1 MNDKR
6 KIRSRKRADF
16 RLYYS
21 FFILHSSLFIRFLL
35 PQLKPGVFPIPRVE
49 SGIGCSILKYY
60 AQKSVTAL
68 IDNSL
73 QRFLK
78 FHTCIGGHM
87 IKLVAKSLVD
97 KLVKRFAENI

>member
-1 MNDKR
+1 MTKGKSVLER
-6 KIRSRKRADF
+6 ERIF

-21 FFILHSSLFIRFLL
+21 FFIIHYSF
-35 PQLKPGVFPIPRVE
+35 VFTPSVKTRGFPLPRVE

-78 FHTCIGGHM
+78 FHTGIGGHM
-87 IKLVAKSLVD
+87 IKLVAKALVD
-97 KLVKRFAENI
+97 KLVKGFAENI